1 MPADQKRAI
10 IYPGLKK
17 PSLDPD
23 DMASYRPISNL
34 SFTSKLLERAVHAQL
49 LIYLNENE
57 LQPSVQSAYRQ
68 FFSTETVVLKV
79 VTDVPTVM
87 DRGQITFLGMFNLS
101 AAFDTVDHAIL
112 LRRLEV
118 SFGIRGV
125 ALNWFASY
133 LSGRSHQVSVH
144 GTLALSTFLEY
155 SVPQGSVLGPVL
167 FLMYTADLV
176 GLVRSFG
183 PFAHAYTD
191 DLQVY
196 CHLSP
201 GEEHVALQR
210 FRSCSDS
217 VSQMDVLK
225 SAKT

>member
-1 MPADQKRAI
+1 M
-10 IYPGLKK
+10 
-17 PSLDPD
+17 
-23 DMASYRPISNL
+23 
-34 SFTSKLLERAVHAQL
+34 FLLFSQR
-49 LIYLNENE
+49 ID
-57 LQPSVQSAYRQ
+57 S
-68 FFSTETVVLKV
+68 FFSTETAVLKV
-79 VTDVPTVM
+79 VTDVLTAM
-87 DRGQITFLGMFNLS
+87 DRGQITLLGMFDLS

-133 LSGRSHQVSVH
+133 LSGRSQQVSVH
-144 GTLALSTFLEY
+144 GMLALSTLLEY
-155 SVPQGSVLGPVL
+155 GVPQGSVLGPIF

-183 PFAHAYTD
+183 LFAHAYAD

-210 FRSCSDS
+210 FRSCSES
-217 VSQMDVLK
+217 VSRWMSSNRLK
-225 SAKT
+225 LKPPKTELI